1 MTTSDTQPPASS
13 WFRPLLDSA
22 DDVYFRY
29 SLVPS
34 RGFVYLSPSI
44 EALTGHPSSAF
55 VANPALCLGILPRA
69 DRRILFQILRASR
82 GLTSR
87 LTLTRDGVALPVS
100 VRTVAVRHGRRVV
113 AVEGM
118 IRAASAQPDT
128 ATEAPLPVEQRL
140 TALLHDVHT
149 LLHQVMPRHSHDAQV
164 APRRRT
170 VLRVAGLEFDDERL
184 TANEDGRPVDLTSRE
199 AMVLRYL
206 LARPGRVIT
215 RKQLLEDVW
224 GYHYTG
230 DDRTVDVH
238 VSRLRRKLPS
248 LAARLVAVK
257 HVGYRLDAEVES
269 AA

>member
-1 MTTSDTQPPASS
+1 MTTSDSQPSAAP
-13 WFRPLLDSA
+13 WFRPLLDST
-22 DDVYFRY
+22 DDAYFRY

-44 EALTGHPSSAF
+44 EALTGHPASAF
-55 VANPALCLGILPRA
+55 VANPALCLAVLPRA

-82 GLTSR
+82 GLTST
-87 LTLTRDGVALPVS
+87 LTLTRDGVSVPVT
-100 VRTVAVRHGRRVV
+100 VRTVAVRQGPRVV

-118 IRAASAQPDT
+118 IRAGSAQPRSAD
-128 ATEAPLPVEQRL
+128 EPYPVEQRL
-140 TALLHDVHT
+140 AALMHEVQS
-149 LLHQVMPRHSHDAQV
+149 LLHQVIPPRGAHTPGARR
-164 APRRRT
+164 PRT
-170 VLRVAGLEFDDERL
+170 LLRVAALEFDDERL
-184 TANEDGRPVDLTSRE
+184 TAAEDGQPVSLTSRE

-206 LARPGRVIT
+206 LVRPGRVIT

-257 HVGYRLDAEVES
+257 HVGYRLDADVET

>member
-1 MTTSDTQPPASS
+1 MTTSDSQPSASP

-34 RGFVYLSPSI
+34 RGFAYLSPSI
-44 EALTGHPSSAF
+44 EALTGHSASAF
-55 VANPALCLGILPRA
+55 MANPALCLGILPRA

-82 GLTSR
+82 GLTST
-87 LTLTRDGVALPVS
+87 LTLTRDGASLPVS
-100 VRTVAVRHGRRVV
+100 LRTVAVRQGRRVV

-118 IRAASAQPDT
+118 IRAASAQPD
-128 ATEAPLPVEQRL
+128 APAASPLPVEQRL
-140 TALLHDVHT
+140 TALLHDVHS
-149 LLHQVMPRHSHDAQV
+149 LLHQVMPTHSPEPQ
-164 APRRRT
+164 PPRRRRT
-170 VLRVAGLEFDDERL
+170 VLRVAGLEFDDDRL
-184 TANEDGRPVDLTSRE
+184 TALEDGHPVDLTSRE

-238 VSRLRRKLPS
+238 VSRLCRKLPS

-257 HVGYRLDAEVES
+257 HVGYRLDADVET